1 MVVIARDKDEPYV
14 AGDEG
19 IGNRRDGPA
28 FEIGVED
35 RKIEVGFPRRFQRLV
50 DARSLGGDGIA
61 DLTSHVRKQ
70 HADQHVVSD
79 DEELGLLG
87 GLRFGCHRLPSAG
100 TGTWSE
106 SDSALRLPSA
116 TTLCAL

>member
-1 MVVIARDKDEPYV
+1 MISIGGYYG

-50 DARSLGGDGIA
+50 DARSLRVQVAMRDAPIDSTLIAIDADRDSLVHGDGKGLSPA
-61 DLTSHVRKQ
+61 HASHAAAVR
-70 HADQHVVSD
+70 A
-79 DEELGLLG
+79 
-87 GLRFGCHRLPSAG
+87 R
-100 TGTWSE
+100 
-106 SDSALRLPSA
+106 
-116 TTLCAL
+116 